1 MVALMVLGLT
11 SCNFFDKMVD
21 SVASANEKLIPK
33 GSISGNVYTS
43 GYSSLRFTKPDS
55 WEYASDEKLAEMME
69 QSLSGSD
76 YGELAKGAAEMGMRI
91 DMYALDAQNGTSVNV
106 MYQNLDLLNISQS
119 VDEYRATVES
129 QISEQTSGEYV
140 RLTDKE
146 VTLCGETY
154 HKQAFRYEMQ
164 GVGVIQ
170 VHYFRINDGVLE
182 MVTVGYIEN
191 VLTTDEIESMFS

>member
-1 MVALMVLGLT
+1 MVLGLT

-21 SVASANEKLIPK
+21 NVASANEKLIPK

-55 WEYASDEKLAEMME
+55 WEYASDEKLAEM
-69 QSLSGSD
+69 
-76 YGELAKGAAEMGMRI
+76 GMRI

-119 VDEYRATVES
+119 VDEYRATIES

-191 VLTTDEIESMFS
+191 VLTTEEIELMFS